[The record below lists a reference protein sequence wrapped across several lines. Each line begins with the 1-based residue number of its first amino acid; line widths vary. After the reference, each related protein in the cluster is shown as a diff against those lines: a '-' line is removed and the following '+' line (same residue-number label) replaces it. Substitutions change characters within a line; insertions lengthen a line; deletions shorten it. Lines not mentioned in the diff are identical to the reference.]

1 MAKVPTFKSGDIV
14 RLNSGGPRMTVK
26 EYKFGTVVCQ
36 WFTGGKLQEGVF
48 AEASIKL
55 SLKKEEEAGGE

>member
-48 AEASIKL
+48 AEASIKFYL
-55 SLKKEEEAGGE
+55 